1 MTIAI
6 VATSGISLINFRGPL
21 IQRWV
26 RLGHRIVAISI
37 ETPEEMSTAIATL
50 GAEYR
55 QVPGSRTG
63 IGIREGMTMIKAYR
77 KAFEEIAP
85 DHVFLYMSKPVA
97 FGGIGALR
105 AGVPHIQILVNGLEN
120 AYYRHGLK
128 DRLVRT
134 VMSILYRY
142 VGRRSDNVFVQ
153 NQDIYDFFRSNRI
166 NDGHNM
172 SVINGSGVD
181 MRYFAPKPLPD
192 NAVFL
197 MTARLLWSKGIRE
210 YLSAIPIVKAAYPQA
225 RFMLVGGLDHNDES
239 LSQAELD
246 SAITDGFIE
255 YLGFADDV
263 RPYLERCSVYVLP
276 SYHEGVPRSV
286 LEAMAVGRA
295 IITTNAPGCRD
306 TVADG
311 QNGYLVPIG
320 DAKTLAAHMITLA
333 RNPALRRSM
342 GQSSRNR
349 CAQIFE
355 VNKINHI
362 TNHKMGLE

>member
-1 MTIAI
+1 
-6 VATSGISLINFRGPL
+6 
-21 IQRWV
+21 
-26 RLGHRIVAISI
+26 
-37 ETPEEMSTAIATL
+37 
-50 GAEYR
+50 
-55 QVPGSRTG
+55 
-63 IGIREGMTMIKAYR
+63 
-77 KAFEEIAP
+77 
-85 DHVFLYMSKPVA
+85 
-97 FGGIGALR
+97 
-105 AGVPHIQILVNGLEN
+105 
-120 AYYRHGLK
+120 
-128 DRLVRT
+128 
-134 VMSILYRY
+134 
-142 VGRRSDNVFVQ
+142 
-153 NQDIYDFFRSNRI
+153 
-166 NDGHNM
+166 
-172 SVINGSGVD
+172 
-181 MRYFAPKPLPD
+181 
-192 NAVFL
+192 

>member
-26 RLGHRIVAISI
+26 ELGHRVVAISI
-37 ETPEEMSTAIATL
+37 ETPEKMSAAVATL
-50 GAEYR
+50 GAEYH
-55 QVPGSRTG
+55 QVAGSRTG
-63 IGIREGMTMIKAYR
+63 IGIREGIAMIKAYQ
-77 KAFEEIAP
+77 KAFEKIVP
-85 DHVFLYMSKPVA
+85 DHVYLYMSKPVA

-120 AYYRHGLK
+120 AYYRHSLK

-134 VMSILYRY
+134 VMSTLYRY
-142 VGRRSDNVFVQ
+142 IGHRCDNVFVQ
-153 NQDIYDFFRSNRI
+153 NQDIYDFFRHNHI

-181 MRYFAPKPLPD
+181 MEHFAQKSLPD

-210 YLSAIPIVKAAYPQA
+210 YLTAIPIVKAACPQA

-246 SAITDGFIE
+246 NAIAGGTIE
-255 YLGFADDV
+255 YFGFADDV

-276 SYHEGVPRSV
+276 SYHEGIPRSV
-286 LEAMAVGRA
+286 LEAMSVGRA

-306 TVADG
+306 TVADE
-311 QNGYLVPIG
+311 QNGYLVPTG
-320 DAKTLAAHMITLA
+320 DADALAARMITMA
-333 RNPALRRSM
+333 NAPALRNAM
-342 GQSSRNR
+342 GQSSRTR

-362 TNHKMGLE
+362 TNQKMGLE